1 LWSAFQFCRLFT
13 VYVSISNVFCEN
25 AVVITVFVVTLGE
38 KVVGSIFDC
47 SRAQIEAEWLVSVA
61 LPVAHEHSVSVLKTP
76 VFWFSVGGLLS
87 ACSGNIIKIVVD
99 MMDDANRISYV
110 TFSVFFFV
118 FCSIYLQVM
127 MIRGIRKNKRD

>member
-1 LWSAFQFCRLFT
+1 M
-13 VYVSISNVFCEN
+13 
-25 AVVITVFVVTLGE
+25 
-38 KVVGSIFDC
+38 
-47 SRAQIEAEWLVSVA
+47 
-61 LPVAHEHSVSVLKTP
+61 PVAHEHSVSVLKTP
-76 VFWFSVGGLLS
+76 VFWFSVGELLS

-99 MMDDANRISYV
+99 MMGDANRISYV